1 MLYRTM
7 IMLNLIYPFDH
18 ISFMSM
24 TNVFSSVFSCLVIE
38 LKGKWNIQQ
47 RRLLGRRRRRHPSLE
62 AFAVVAGPTETRQR
76 AGTPFA
82 PYDIR
87 RRPVTRSSHRAASS
101 SMEAHV

>member
-24 TNVFSSVFSCLVIE
+24 TNGFSSVFSCLVIE

-47 RRLLGRRRRRHPSLE
+47 RRRFDSTPSVLSTLCRYS
-62 AFAVVAGPTETRQR
+62 A
-76 AGTPFA
+76 
-82 PYDIR
+82 
-87 RRPVTRSSHRAASS
+87 
-101 SMEAHV
+101 